1 MEFLELVK
9 LRESVRG
16 YIDKEVE
23 EEKILKCIE
32 AARLAPSACNSQ
44 PWKFVVINN
53 KEILSEIKN
62 KIYDSVIGIN
72 KFVLMAPV
80 IIAVVGEKRNLT
92 SAIGSSIKKKDY
104 TSMDVGIAVEHL
116 CLQATELGLGTCII
130 GWFKNEEIKKSLG
143 IPKNRDIELI
153 VSFGYHNNE
162 NPREKKRKNIEDIVA
177 FNKY

>member
-72 KFVLMAPV
+72 KFVLTAPV

-153 VSFGYHNNE
+153 VSLGYNNNE

>member
-9 LRESVRG
+9 LRESIRG

-44 PWKFVVINN
+44 PWKFVVVND
-53 KEILSEIKN
+53 KETLSKIKN
-62 KIYDSVIGIN
+62 KIYDSTIGIN
-72 KFVLMAPV
+72 KFILTAPV
-80 IIAVVGEKRNLT
+80 VIAVVGEKRNLT
-92 SAIGSSIKKKDY
+92 SAIGASIKKKDY

-116 CLQATELGLGTCII
+116 CLQAAELGLGTCII
-130 GWFKNEEIKKSLG
+130 GWFKNEEIKKALG

-153 VSFGYHNNE
+153 VSLGYYNKE
-162 NPREKKRKNIEDIVA
+162 ACREKKRKNIEDIVA

>member
-16 YIDKEVE
+16 YIDKKVE

-44 PWKFVVINN
+44 PWKFVVVND

-72 KFVLMAPV
+72 KFVLTAPV

-130 GWFKNEEIKKSLG
+130 GWFKNEEIKKALG

-153 VSFGYHNNE
+153 VSLGYNNNE

>member
-153 VSFGYHNNE
+153 VSLGYHNNE